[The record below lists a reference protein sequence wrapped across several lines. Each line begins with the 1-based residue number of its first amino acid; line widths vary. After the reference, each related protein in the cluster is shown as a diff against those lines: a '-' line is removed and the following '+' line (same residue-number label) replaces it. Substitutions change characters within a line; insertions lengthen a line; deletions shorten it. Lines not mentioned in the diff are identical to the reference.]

1 MAAEFELY
9 KDKSGEYRW
18 RLQAENNE
26 VIADSGEGYT
36 TKANCQQGIE
46 LVRKLA
52 PTVPIND
59 KT

>member
-18 RLQAENNE
+18 RLQAANNE

-36 TKANCQQGIE
+36 TKA
-46 LVRKLA
+46 KLPA
-52 PTVPIND
+52 RN
-59 KT
+59 